1 MAITKRGL
9 GWELL
14 QSAWVLVPP
23 ASVGMLVWAA
33 FLYAGIRAR
42 HRPWLVAAA
51 VYFLGFVSAL
61 ALTDDSDNWTG
72 LIIVALWFV
81 GTVHAFIVR
90 PEYLIRLDADL
101 SADAARSSPA
111 PRTRRVVPVDATFAP
126 FTRPAAPSLSAAPVS
141 STAPASAPQPSAPV
155 DLNAAPEAAIAAL
168 PGIGPILARRAVEV
182 RDARGGFASVDDFAD
197 ALDLKP
203 HVLERIRPL
212 AFTTPLTARPRPMG
226 RRVDY

>member
-51 VYFLGFVSAL
+51 VYFLGFASAL
-61 ALTDDSDNWTG
+61 ALTDNSDNWTG
-72 LIIVALWFV
+72 LIVVALWFV

-90 PEYLIRLDADL
+90 PEFLIRLDADL

-111 PRTRRVVPVDATFAP
+111 PPIRRIVPVDATYAP
-126 FTRPAAPSLSAAPVS
+126 FTPPAAPSPSAPPVS
-141 STAPASAPQPSAPV
+141 PPVPAAPQPSAPV
-155 DLNAAPEAAIAAL
+155 DLNAAPEPAIAAL
-168 PGIGPILARRAVEV
+168 PGVGPILARRAVEL

-203 HVLERIRPL
+203 HILERIRPL
-212 AFTTPLTARPRPMG
+212 AFTTPRAAPPRPMG

>member
-1 MAITKRGL
+1 MAITKRGM

-23 ASVGMLVWAA
+23 ASVGMLAWAA

-42 HRPWLVAAA
+42 HRPWIVAAA

-61 ALTDDSDNWTG
+61 ALAGDSDNWTG
-72 LIIVALWFV
+72 PIVMTLWIV
-81 GTVHAFIVR
+81 GTVHAFVAR
-90 PEYLIRLDADL
+90 PEFLIRLDADL
-101 SADAARSSPA
+101 SADAARSSPT
-111 PRTRRVVPVDATFAP
+111 PRMTHVVPVDATFAP
-126 FTRPAAPSLSAAPVS
+126 FTPPATPWPSAPRGSPP
-141 STAPASAPQPSAPV
+141 APASSPQPSAPL

-168 PGIGPILARRAVEV
+168 PGIGPILARRAVEL
-182 RDARGGFASVDDFAD
+182 REGRGGFASVDDFAE
-197 ALDLKP
+197 ALALKP

-212 AFTTPLTARPRPMG
+212 AFTAPRATPPRPMG

>member
-23 ASVGMLVWAA
+23 ASVGMLAWAA

-42 HRPWLVAAA
+42 HRPWIVAAA

-61 ALTDDSDNWTG
+61 ALTDNSDNWTG
-72 LIIVALWFV
+72 LIVVALWFV
-81 GTVHAFIVR
+81 GTVHAFMAR
-90 PEYLIRLDADL
+90 PEFLIRLDADL
-101 SADAARSSPA
+101 SGDARRSSPA
-111 PRTRRVVPVDATFAP
+111 PRATRVMPVDATYAP
-126 FTRPAAPSLSAAPVS
+126 LTPPAAPWPS
-141 STAPASAPQPSAPV
+141 APASSPQASALV
-155 DLNAAPEAAIAAL
+155 DLNAGPEAAIAAL
-168 PGIGPILARRAVEV
+168 PGIGPILAQRAVEL
-182 RDARGGFASVDDFAD
+182 REARGGFASVEDFAD

-203 HVLERIRPL
+203 HIRERIRPL
-212 AFTTPLTARPRPMG
+212 AFTTPRAAPPRPTG